1 MKLKQVTL
9 GVALALSGLAANAA
23 DVNLGADPDTFQV
36 MSVGSSVKFWD
47 TFSFSLTGE
56 SVVKAT
62 AVSFGGILTGSAWSI
77 VDSMENLMAGTYSL
91 TSIPA
96 SLASVTLAAGDY
108 SVVVTGKAQA
118 TGGMY
123 GVSVNVTP
131 VPEPETYAMMLA
143 GLAAL
148 GFLARRRQG

>member
-23 DVNLGADPDTFQV
+23 DVNLGADPDSFSV
-36 MSVGSSVKFWD
+36 MAVGGNVNFFD
-47 TFSFSLTGE
+47 TFSFSLTTE
-56 SVVKAT
+56 SVVNAT
-62 AVSFGGILTGSAWSI
+62 AVSFGGIRSGSAWSI
-77 VDSMENLMAGTYSL
+77 VDSMDNLMAGTYSL
-91 TSIPA
+91 TTIPA
-96 SLASVTLAAGDY
+96 SLASLTLGAGDY
-108 SVVVTGKAQA
+108 AVVVTGKGQA
-118 TGGMY
+118 SGGMY